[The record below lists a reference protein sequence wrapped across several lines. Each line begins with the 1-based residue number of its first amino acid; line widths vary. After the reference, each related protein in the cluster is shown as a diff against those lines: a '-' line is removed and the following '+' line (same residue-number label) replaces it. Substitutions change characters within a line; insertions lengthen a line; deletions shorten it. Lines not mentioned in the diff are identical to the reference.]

1 MKNSKLVRILCL
13 AIIILCWSA
22 PSWADQPVKLR
33 LLYFN
38 DFHGFAEP
46 SKSSANPDQWGGIA
60 YLAAEVNRLRKERPT
75 LFLAAGDMIQGH
87 PWANLFEGRSTIE
100 VLNAMQVSAMVLGNH
115 EFDFGQEALKKRI
128 EEARFPI
135 LAANVRGLN
144 GIRPYMITEAGGL
157 RIAIIGLV
165 TEHTPTATHPK
176 NVKGLSFSSPI
187 TSAREVMRGLA
198 PKPDLLII
206 LSHLGFPADQ
216 RLAKAVP
223 GIQVIVGGH
232 THTRIET
239 PVQAEGTL
247 IVQAWEHGKV
257 LGLLDLTLQNGK
269 VLDYEGRLIP
279 ILQEAIKPDPQVAQ
293 IVESY
298 NLKAKALLEE
308 VIGEALVDLQA
319 EGSRIRE
326 TNLGNFVADILRED
340 TRADAALIN
349 GGGLRDDILKGP
361 IRGKDL
367 LSVLPFRNFPLAF
380 RVNGRELKAILEHG
394 FSNLSGGAGGFP
406 QVSGMRVTYNP
417 AAPVGERINGLW
429 IKDKPVDPET
439 WYTLA
444 TYDFL
449 ASGGDG
455 YSIIADLISLKEGY
469 PVKNPRLVLFESGR
483 DIREITEAYIKNKK
497 KVSAQIEG
505 RIRISQ

>member
-1 MKNSKLVRILCL
+1 
-13 AIIILCWSA
+13 
-22 PSWADQPVKLR
+22 
-33 LLYFN
+33 
-38 DFHGFAEP
+38 
-46 SKSSANPDQWGGIA
+46 
-60 YLAAEVNRLRKERPT
+60 LAAEVNRLREECPT
-75 LFLAAGDMIQGH
+75 LLLAAGDMIQGH

-115 EFDFGQEALKKRI
+115 EFDFGQEALKKRS

-135 LAANVRGLN
+135 LAANVKGLK

-157 RIAIIGLV
+157 RIAVIGVV
-165 TEHTPTATHPK
+165 TENTPTATHPK
-176 NVKGLSFSSPI
+176 NVKGLSFTSPI
-187 TSAREVMRGLA
+187 TAVREVLRGLA

-239 PVQAEGTL
+239 PVQADETL

-257 LGLLDLTLQNGK
+257 LGLLDLTVRNGK

-279 ILQEAIKPDPQVAQ
+279 IQQESIKPDPRITK
-293 IVESY
+293 IVENY
-298 NLKAKALLEE
+298 NLKAKTILEE

-319 EGSRIRE
+319 QGSRMQE
-326 TNLGNFVADILRED
+326 TNLGNFVADILREE
-340 TRADAALIN
+340 TKADAALIN

-361 IRGKDL
+361 IRGRDL
-367 LSVLPFRNFPLAF
+367 LSVLPFRNFPLSF
-380 RVNGRELKAILEHG
+380 KVKGHELKAILEHG
-394 FSNLSGGAGGFP
+394 FSNLSGGAGGYP

-417 AAPVGERINGLW
+417 TAPVGERVNGLW
-429 IKDKPVDPET
+429 VKDKPVEPEA

-455 YSIIADLISLKEGY
+455 YSIIADLISLKDGY
-469 PVKNPRLVLFESGR
+469 PVKNPRLVFFESGR
-483 DIREITEAYIKNKK
+483 DIREITEAYIRTQK